1 MSTIVV
7 NPGDVIVV
15 NDSIAVKMS
24 KVTEI
29 LQPVVQGAETNCEDV
44 MIAAFICIAIVLVV
58 LIVRWTI
65 CSWKNAEIKA
75 VNVGQLDKESD
86 ADIAERKQKADA
98 LNKLLD
104 YLAKNTTEEKYD
116 DNAGKM
122 IKLDKGIDSAEGQYY
137 IEVLRSVIKGDSI
150 PQYPLKKEDNEDK
163 KTKQN

>member
-1 MSTIVV
+1 MPKS
-7 NPGDVIVV
+7 
-15 NDSIAVKMS
+15 
-24 KVTEI
+24 
-29 LQPVVQGAETNCEDV
+29 
-44 MIAAFICIAIVLVV
+44 
-58 LIVRWTI
+58 
-65 CSWKNAEIKA
+65 KA
-75 VNVGQLDKESD
+75 VNVGQPDKESD

-137 IEVLRSVIKGDSI
+137 IEVLRAVIKGDSI